1 MPRLAAP
8 VLVLVLE
15 QSHICPT
22 CALHSHQLVQ
32 LAAMQAM
39 VLHRKRKHGCTS
51 VCQPSPAHLAALLC
65 LTEVVP
71 PSPPPSDAQN
81 IKRVVLTDSPH
92 ESHTRITNGLRRNSD
107 FLFAFS
113 FLGVVGM
120 IVQVR
125 HPRRQPPFQHAQVS
139 HCRSVQHRTRSPG
152 CGMHPLGMGPCAQTR
167 QTRHVTLE

>member
-1 MPRLAAP
+1 MAAP
-8 VLVLVLE
+8 LCVSAQPTLLPFCVSLE
-15 QSHICPT
+15 VI
-22 CALHSHQLVQ
+22 L
-32 LAAMQAM
+32 
-39 VLHRKRKHGCTS
+39 
-51 VCQPSPAHLAALLC
+51 
-65 LTEVVP
+65 P
-71 PSPPPSDAQN
+71 PSPTPSDAQN

-167 QTRHVTLE
+167 QTRRVTLE